1 MPVSQRSC
9 YRRSQGAVDLP
20 AQKLAIGD
28 VGTMIHAYLNG
39 AAFDVEFVALN
50 SETIA
55 VVTVENSRVR
65 QISARE
71 ITHARQLAW
80 AARAMDI
87 VCQTIFCA
95 ELQRR
100 WNALQSA
107 RTLRCLCDMQ
117 A

>member
-28 VGTMIHAYLNG
+28 VGTVIHEYLNG

-65 QISARE
+65 
-71 ITHARQLAW
+71 
-80 AARAMDI
+80 
-87 VCQTIFCA
+87 
-95 ELQRR
+95 
-100 WNALQSA
+100 
-107 RTLRCLCDMQ
+107 
-117 A
+117 